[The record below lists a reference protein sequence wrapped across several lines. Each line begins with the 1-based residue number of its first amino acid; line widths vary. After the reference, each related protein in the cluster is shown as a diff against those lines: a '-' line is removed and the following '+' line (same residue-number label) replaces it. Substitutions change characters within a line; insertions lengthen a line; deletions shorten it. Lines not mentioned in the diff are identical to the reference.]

1 MDRRSGAPAVAAGV
15 LALALVALPA
25 LAAPA
30 LGVGPTIT
38 VRAGDTLSAIA
49 LRTHTTVARLVALN
63 HLADPNRI
71 YAGQRLVTSAGA
83 AGAATRA
90 GSRPAPATRMHLVV
104 AGEHLTGIAI
114 RYGTTVATLLRLNRI
129 IDPNRIYA
137 GQRLTVP
144 AAGSTGRTASAGSS
158 SGRPMPNPSVT
169 HRIAAG
175 ENLTLIARH
184 YGTSIAAIVSANRLA
199 DASFIRAGEL
209 LRIPGA
215 RPGGPGVAPVGGHI
229 ATDVAR
235 RMASRSGTRELI
247 AREARRAGVPAS
259 LALAVAWQESGW
271 QQGVVSSAGAIG
283 VMQLTPATGDWVAT
297 AMLGRAVNLHD
308 AGQNV
313 RAGVTLLHHYLVRY
327 HGDRQR
333 TLAAYYQGQRAVDEH
348 GIYPVSRP
356 YIASILALEA
366 LFGS

>member
-1 MDRRSGAPAVAAGV
+1 MDRRSGVPAIAAGV

-30 LGVGPTIT
+30 LGAGPTVT
-38 VRAGDTLSAIA
+38 VRSGDTLSAIA
-49 LRTHTTVARLVALN
+49 LRHHTTVARLVALN
-63 HLADPNRI
+63 HLTDPNRI
-71 YAGQRLVTSAGA
+71 YVGQRLLTSASA
-83 AGAATRA
+83 AGTATGA
-90 GSRPAPATRMHLVV
+90 GSRPTPASRTHVVV
-104 AGEHLTGIAI
+104 AGEHLTGVAL
-114 RYGTTVATLLRLNRI
+114 RYGTTVATLVRLNRI
-129 IDPNRIYA
+129 VDPNRIYA

-144 AAGSTGRTASAGSS
+144 AAASAGPTPSS
-158 SGRPMPNPSVT
+158 GSSRGRPMAPTSVI
-169 HRIAAG
+169 HRIAPG

-199 DASFIRAGEL
+199 DPSFIRAGEL

-215 RPGGPGVAPVGGHI
+215 RAGGPSVAPVGGHI
-229 ATDVAR
+229 ATDDAR
-235 RMASRSGTRELI
+235 RMAARSVTRDLI

-283 VMQLTPATGDWVAT
+283 VMQLTPATGEWVAS
-297 AMLGRAVNLHD
+297 AMLGRAVNLRD

-327 HGDRQR
+327 HGDRER